1 MGLQRV
7 RLALYPGSSLGFT
20 LLKKQKHVT
29 KNLGTRLGVVHIYIP
44 TCSEISNSRGQV
56 PTVQVAVPK
65 LQILH
70 KEKGRGKEGWV
81 GKEMIGGRR
90 EEEGRR

>member
-1 MGLQRV
+1 M
-7 RLALYPGSSLGFT
+7 
-20 LLKKQKHVT
+20 T
-29 KNLGTRLGVVHIYIP
+29 KNLGTRLGVVHICIP

-56 PTVQVAVPK
+56 PTVQAAVPK
-65 LQILH
+65 VQILH
-70 KEKGRGKEGWV
+70 KKKGRGKEGWM